1 MIKLGWNKIGKE
13 TLYKTIRS
21 QLGLTRDKMAEIL
34 CVSLGAYHH
43 IEMGNVFP
51 GPKVFFKTLEVFD
64 HVSTKDLERYWRER
78 EEYIKRTSLR
88 PDRRAASR
96 KRAALQST

>member
-13 TLYKTIRS
+13 TLYKTIRNE
-21 QLGLTRDKMAEIL
+21 LGLTRDKMAEKLDIT
-34 CVSLGAYHH
+34 LGAYHH

-64 HVSTKDLERYWRER
+64 VTTQDLEQYWSER
-78 EEYIKRTSLR
+78 EDYIERTSLR
-88 PDRRAASR
+88 PNRRTESRERQASQ
-96 KRAALQST
+96 LT